1 MANKP
6 LSMQRVRQILLF
18 LKRGYSE
25 REIAKQTKVSRPT
38 VHLYSTLFKATGR
51 DYDELLSLKD
61 PDLDA
66 VFSKAKPAKAEPED
80 PRKAHFL
87 DQLSYFI
94 LELKRVGVTR
104 YLLWQE
110 YLELY
115 PAGFQYS
122 RFCELLDI
130 EMAVRK
136 PAMHLEHNP
145 GELLEIDFARS
156 KLHYVNEDG
165 EIIDCPVLVAV
176 LPFSGYSF
184 VQALPNASLPNLI
197 AALNAMLE
205 YFQGVPMNAISDN
218 MRQWVTRTCK
228 YEPTFPQM
236 LSDWALHN

>member
-38 VHLYSTLFKATGR
+38 VHLYSALFRATGR
-51 DYDELLSLKD
+51 GYDELLSFKD

-66 VFSKAKPAKAEPED
+66 VFSKTKPVKAEPED

-110 YLELY
+110 YLQLY
-115 PAGFQYS
+115 PAGFS
-122 RFCELLDI
+122 T
-130 EMAVRK
+130 
-136 PAMHLEHNP
+136 P
-145 GELLEIDFARS
+145 GFAS
-156 KLHYVNEDG
+156 YWILKWLYVNQPCTWN
-165 EIIDCPVLVAV
+165 IILASYWRLI
-176 LPFSGYSF
+176 LPDQSC
-184 VQALPNASLPNLI
+184 I
-197 AALNAMLE
+197 M
-205 YFQGVPMNAISDN
+205 
-218 MRQWVTRTCK
+218 
-228 YEPTFPQM
+228 
-236 LSDWALHN
+236 